1 MAPDHL
7 QQRVEALRGR
17 RAAPRIVVIG
27 DAMLDRYHHHAA
39 PDRHP
44 VPAPGDATENLPGGA
59 ANVAANAVALG
70 GRATLV
76 AAVGR
81 DAAGAQLAA
90 ALAAAGVAAR
100 LLPVADHPTTTK
112 TRRVVAGRVGA
123 RHDREQRLPPAA
135 ARDLFRR
142 HAEALQQAD
151 VVILSDYA
159 KGALADVAGW
169 IALCRAAGTPV
180 LVDSKNPAA
189 DCRGADLAT
198 PNLDEACALLGRR
211 VAAPALADHAS
222 ALLARLGTRAVLVT
236 LGADGMLLLRPR
248 RPPLRLPAL
257 GHGVDP
263 TGAGDTVVAA
273 VAVALATGA
282 GLADAALFAAHA
294 AATVVA
300 RKGTAVASI
309 DEVACTLAGDLRTP
323 AWGS

>member
-1 MAPDHL
+1 MAPDQL

-17 RAAPRIVVIG
+17 HAAPRIVVVG

-44 VPAPGDATENLPGGA
+44 MPAPGDVTENLPGGA
-59 ANVAANAVALG
+59 ANVAANAAALS

-76 AAVGR
+76 AAVGM
-81 DAAGAQLAA
+81 DVAGEQLAA
-90 ALAAAGVAAR
+90 ALATAGVAAR
-100 LLPVADHPTTTK
+100 LLEVAHHPTTIK
-112 TRRVVAGRVGA
+112 TRRVVAGRVST
-123 RHDREQRLPPAA
+123 RHDRERPLPPTA
-135 ARDLFRR
+135 ARDLRR
-142 HAEALQQAD
+142 QHAGALRQAD

-198 PNLDEACALLGRR
+198 PNLDEACALLGRS
-211 VAAPALADHAS
+211 VAAHALADHAS
-222 ALLARLGTRAVLVT
+222 ALLARLGTHAVLVT
-236 LGADGMLLLRPR
+236 LGGDGMLLLRPR
-248 RPPLRLPAL
+248 RPPLRLPAF

-273 VAVALATGA
+273 VAIALATGA
-282 GLADAALFAAHA
+282 GLAEAALFAAHA

-300 RKGTAVASI
+300 RTGTAVAPI
-309 DEVACTLAGDLRTP
+309 DEVACALAGDLRIP